1 MKDIFYDLTIEV
13 DGETLQGVYKLFQ
26 DNEKDC
32 PSLSMI
38 NNITTTRMLK
48 DPVELT
54 IAGYT
59 TQEDLIRFL
68 EKSIRR

>member
-1 MKDIFYDLTIEV
+1 MKDIFYDLTISV
-13 DGETLQGVYKLFQ
+13 DGETLTTVHKLFQ

-38 NNITTTRMLK
+38 NNITTTRKLN

-54 IAGYT
+54 VTGYT
-59 TQEDLIRFL
+59 TQEDLIHFL
-68 EKSIRR
+68 EKTIRR